1 MNKHYPRFDCAG
13 GIAPARKPKWDAVP
27 LLKVI
32 TGICAI
38 LALGAV
44 W

>member
-1 MNKHYPRFDCAG
+1 MNRNYPRFDCAG
-13 GIAPARKPKWDAVP
+13 GIAPARKQGWNAIPV
-27 LLKVI
+27 LKVI

-38 LALGAV
+38 LALAAV